1 MVSPKEARNHPR
13 TNIITFIYIYTNEYK
28 AATDLTVSNLLTI
41 CYFRLTFEVKF
52 CTNFVFLLYRYQIEL
67 GTELFFK

>member
-1 MVSPKEARNHPR
+1 MFTVSSKVARNHPR

-41 CYFRLTFEVKF
+41 CYFCLTFEVKF
-52 CTNFVFLLYRYQIEL
+52 LYQFCVFVISIPNRARN
-67 GTELFFK
+67 